1 MLLMASMVFSS
12 IFQLLFDD
20 LTVLLLMVCNGRF
33 QEGLRFVAPCP
44 VPVSFFVL
52 VDPRRIP
59 AALGVN
65 TSAELLVSSVQR
77 ITSYVNSRFFRVYFV
92 RNAVAQVTGID
103 RSQLLGVSLRHK
115 AALFQGLFHGGMKGA
130 ENGAGVVLEIYG
142 HRCNP
147 LSPRL
152 VFCHCAKVMSGI
164 MPSRSRRKA
173 SSCGMPLTSAISVH
187 RQLYT
192 R

>member
-1 MLLMASMVFSS
+1 MTFTPSLTGISSTRSPLASMLLMASMVFSS

-77 ITSYVNSRFFRVYFV
+77 ITSDVNSRFFRVYLV
-92 RNAVAQVTGID
+92 GNAVAQVASID
-103 RSQLLGVSLRHK
+103 RSQLFGVSLCHK
-115 AALFQGLFHGGMKGA
+115 TAFFQRLFHGGMK
-130 ENGAGVVLEIYG
+130 
-142 HRCNP
+142 
-147 LSPRL
+147 
-152 VFCHCAKVMSGI
+152 
-164 MPSRSRRKA
+164 
-173 SSCGMPLTSAISVH
+173 
-187 RQLYT
+187 
-192 R
+192 